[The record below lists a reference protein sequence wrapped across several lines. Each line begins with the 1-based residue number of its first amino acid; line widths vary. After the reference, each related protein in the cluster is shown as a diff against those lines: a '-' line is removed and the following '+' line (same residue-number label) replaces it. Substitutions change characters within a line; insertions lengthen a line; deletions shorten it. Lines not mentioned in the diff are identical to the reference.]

1 MAELPNPNPQG
12 AAAWMNQPRDAMG
25 RFTKANDTD
34 KKQLDEQVVGNTVL
48 NAMSTSLMTL
58 TNTFTEYFQSWK
70 KSLDDAAR
78 ARAEA
83 RLEQQKGGGSGTT
96 TEKKF
101 DWKGLSGDMG
111 FEWILGIGL
120 VAALT
125 DLDEL
130 WRALSMGISS
140 ITKVIGGFWKDLKL
154 LGTQMFGKDS
164 FFSRIIS
171 FIGRFTSE
179 FQEKIA
185 K

>member
-1 MAELPNPNPQG
+1 MDILQ
-12 AAAWMNQPRDAMG
+12 DIIH
-25 RFTKANDTD
+25 
-34 KKQLDEQVVGNTVL
+34 DEKL
-48 NAMSTSLMTL
+48 A
-58 TNTFTEYFQSWK
+58 WK

-164 FFSRIIS
+164 FFSQFVLQSIITMLAL
-171 FIGRFTSE
+171 FWGW
-179 FQEKIA
+179 
-185 K
+185 